1 MNPTNVFSYNLTCYH
16 SCSWILKICFN
27 YRIIF
32 INLKNMAALSITIM
46 LSQLCLRQ
54 RVMVWI
60 QCDMLSYL
68 RIMKRLLWSLFI
80 KRLSLSSGFQ
90 IRIRTFHSVN
100 AEFEHMDICFIK
112 HIMMVSYRQREYHLK
127 LQLYQ
132 IFKGKIW
139 DRKQTLMYIEGI
151 YLLV

>member
-1 MNPTNVFSYNLTCYH
+1 MNSTNVFNFLFWY
-16 SCSWILKICFN
+16 SWILKIFLN

-32 INLKNMAALSITIM
+32 INLKNMMAALSITIM

-60 QCDMLSYL
+60 QCDMLSHL

-112 HIMMVSYRQREYHLK
+112 HIMMVSYRQREYYLK

-139 DRKQTLMYIEGI
+139 DRKQTLKYIKGI